1 MSRANTR
8 VHDSTSYTYNIK
20 YKAYRSQINF
30 SCTRDEMGEN
40 RDEISIAHRWT
51 DREVTGD
58 ADRHLVMSRKTY
70 DNKQYDDDD
79 NTIRR

>member
-1 MSRANTR
+1 
-8 VHDSTSYTYNIK
+8 
-20 YKAYRSQINF
+20 
-30 SCTRDEMGEN
+30 MGEN